1 MKTNLLQHSAKFC
14 DSRGDIIPTPSNSV
28 LKNGKLRQKHLS
40 QRHTAFECLHRVTIY
55 FRASINS
62 LIRLFNFAVI
72 IAWKKG
78 FVNSILKF
86 LRIYLFF
93 TDIRPVFVQYHN
105 MRLRHYYKNVT
116 IMRYFYTLWQ
126 KFKNIALPYGK
137 NRRNVLK

>member
-1 MKTNLLQHSAKFC
+1 MNGRSKCSDRFIKLKGKKYENKSIVALRKNFC

-93 TDIRPVFVQYHN
+93 TDIRPVFLCN
-105 MRLRHYYKNVT
+105 IT
-116 IMRYFYTLWQ
+116 IC
-126 KFKNIALPYGK
+126 I
-137 NRRNVLK
+137 